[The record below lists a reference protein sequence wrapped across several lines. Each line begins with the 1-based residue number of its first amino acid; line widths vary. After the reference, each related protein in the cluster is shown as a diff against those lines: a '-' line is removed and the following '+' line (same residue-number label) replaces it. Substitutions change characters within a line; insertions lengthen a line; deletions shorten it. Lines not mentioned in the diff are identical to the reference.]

1 MLDLKEIKLAIN
13 FMAKEKNIDKEK
25 IVDIIEAAI
34 KTAYK
39 KDYGN
44 KDEEVNVK
52 LDLENETL
60 EVSVQKTV
68 VKEVTNPALEISF
81 DELGDDAENF
91 SEGDIVELDVTD
103 EIQNGKIGDSF
114 GRIASQA
121 ARQVIIQKI
130 GDTEKEKIFELFEGK
145 QGQIINVKI
154 ELVEGNK
161 VIFDYQGHHVT
172 LPKGEQV
179 SKDNYVA
186 GARFYLYVDE
196 VSRNEAG
203 VSKVVL
209 TRKKAELVSAIFK
222 ENVPEIDEG
231 LIKIDAIVRH
241 AGIKTK
247 ILVSSNFD
255 EIDPVGTLIGQ
266 KGIRVKAVMDE
277 LSGEKIDII
286 PNSEDKTLVIKKAL
300 SPADVIKVEIDEEN
314 QKANAYILVSQRAK
328 AVGKNG
334 INVNL
339 AAKLTGYKISIID
352 VEDDSSEK
360 KD

>member
-39 KDYGN
+39 KDYWN

-81 DELGDDAENF
+81 DELWDDAENF
-91 SEGDIVELDVTD
+91 SEWDIVELDVTD
-103 EIQNGKIGDSF
+103 EIQNWKIWDSF
-114 GRIASQA
+114 WRIASQA

-130 GDTEKEKIFELFEGK
+130 WDTEKEKIFELFEWK
-145 QGQIINVKI
+145 QWQIINVKI

-161 VIFDYQGHHVT
+161 VIFDYQWHHVT
-172 LPKGEQV
+172 LPKWEQV

-186 GARFYLYVDE
+186 WARFYLYVDE
-196 VSRNEAG
+196 VSRNEAW

-222 ENVPEIDEG
+222 ENVPEIDEW

-241 AGIKTK
+241 AWIKTK
-247 ILVSSNFD
+247 IHNN
-255 EIDPVGTLIGQ
+255 
-266 KGIRVKAVMDE
+266 R
-277 LSGEKIDII
+277 
-286 PNSEDKTLVIKKAL
+286 
-300 SPADVIKVEIDEEN
+300 
-314 QKANAYILVSQRAK
+314 
-328 AVGKNG
+328 
-334 INVNL
+334 
-339 AAKLTGYKISIID
+339 
-352 VEDDSSEK
+352 
-360 KD
+360 